1 MSVSPSDEAPEPRS
15 TQSAPSL
22 SAAPDPAE
30 VPADL
35 RPAINRVKRAQG
47 QLGGVLRMLE
57 EGRDLEAVVQ
67 QLKAVTGA
75 LERAGFAVVAT
86 DLKRSLGI
94 EHDLDEAQL
103 ARVEK
108 LLLSLS

>member
-1 MSVSPSDEAPEPRS
+1 MA
-15 TQSAPSL
+15 SL
-22 SAAPDPAE
+22 SAALDPDEPTEA
-30 VPADL
+30 VPDDL
-35 RPAINRVKRAQG
+35 RAAINRIKRAQG

-57 EGRDLEAVVQ
+57 DGRDLDAVVQ

-86 DLKRSLGI
+86 DLKRSLGA
-94 EHDLDEAQL
+94 EHDLDDAQL